1 MATMTH
7 DTHDEQLQ
15 AALEAL
21 QIAEMQIDAHLN
33 TALQAVEEA
42 RQAETRIAELER
54 QVRDLTAALAEKSN

>member
-15 AALEAL
+15 AAREAL
-21 QIAEMQIDAHLN
+21 RNAEMQRDAHLN

-42 RQAETRIAELER
+42 RQAETRIADLER
-54 QVRDLTAALAEKSN
+54 QVRELTAALAAKSN

>member
-1 MATMTH
+1 MATM
-7 DTHDEQLQ
+7 THDEQLQ

-21 QIAEMQIDAHLN
+21 KIAELQIDAHLN

>member
-54 QVRDLTAALAEKSN
+54 QVRDLTAALEKSN

>member
-7 DTHDEQLQ
+7 DTHDEQMQ

-21 QIAEMQIDAHLN
+21 QIAEMKIDAHLN

-54 QVRDLTAALAEKSN
+54 QVRDLTAALEKSN